1 LYCPT
6 FSHCAKECTRLL
18 WFTRERLHQ
27 NRIAFNDWRTP
38 QKILIKHWSTKTNF
52 SPTSSKPIFT
62 PRNNQRVR
70 HVCIRCY
77 TSDKC
82 ARKTCCLRTGVGMY
96 WIARVFRQVLCF
108 DRPLNW
114 LLNGTH

>member
-1 LYCPT
+1 
-6 FSHCAKECTRLL
+6 
-18 WFTRERLHQ
+18 LHQ
-27 NRIAFNDWRTP
+27 DRIAFDDWHAS
-38 QKILIKHWSTKTNF
+38 QKILIKHWPTKTNF
-52 SPTSSKPIFT
+52 SPTTSKPIFT

-77 TSDKC
+77 ACNKS
-82 ARKTCCLRTGVGMY
+82 ARKTCGLRTGVGMY
-96 WIARVFRQVLCF
+96 WIARMFWQVLRL